1 MAHIYVNVKQTNA
14 WPKSHTTPA
23 KYPYKPLFTFICLL
37 PFHSQRAFCYFG
49 TQNHSLLYSKVLMML
64 VTKKFLASLAALT
77 LLSTAALAQ
86 SIPSSVDPGRI
97 NNDLNKQNN
106 IPQVSTPAELTSSQ
120 EIQAPKGA
128 EKITL
133 VLRGVDVTGAQK
145 ISATRLA
152 STYKHL
158 IGKKISLADVYGVA
172 NAMTRMYRDAGYL
185 LSRAVVPQQE
195 IGNGVVKI
203 QIVEGFVS
211 SYSIQGADFGTRS
224 QIEAYARNM
233 MKDGALTSKSLE
245 RYLLLMNDLPGM
257 KVRAVLSPSKTT
269 VGGAHMTLVLDQR
282 RFQGNAVLDNLGN
295 RFLGPERLTLGGQAN
310 SLFGSTDQLNGT
322 VLWTPSHDEL
332 RYFSLGGKHNVGSE
346 GTRVGINGSFT
357 ETDPTIPGTIG
368 ALNPRGQAYVVS
380 LNAEHPFVRSRA
392 FNLFGRA
399 SFDMTENKNLY
410 GPGLSGIETDDDQR
424 ILRMGGLLT
433 MLDRYAGYNAMN
445 ATVSQGFE
453 FLGAS
458 EKGDTNLSRT
468 AGDPS
473 FTKFE
478 AEASRMQR
486 LFNSPF
492 TATLGVAGQYS
503 GQALLASEEFGL
515 GGSDYG
521 RGYDSSEVTGD
532 KGLAGKVEVGYGVP
546 VNAPYFNDYQLYTF
560 YDVGAVWNRDPGA
573 GVSPRQSTA
582 SAGIGTRLNFTDTIR
597 GDMYLA
603 KPLTRPVAS
612 RQAED
617 GDDLRFRFSLG
628 AQF

>member
-1 MAHIYVNVKQTNA
+1 
-14 WPKSHTTPA
+14 
-23 KYPYKPLFTFICLL
+23 
-37 PFHSQRAFCYFG
+37 
-49 TQNHSLLYSKVLMML
+49 ML
-64 VTKKFLASLAALT
+64 VSKKFIASLAALT
-77 LLSTAALAQ
+77 LLSTVALAQ
-86 SIPSSVDPGRI
+86 TRAPVTVDPGRI

-106 IPQVSTPAELTSSQ
+106 IPQMSVPAELTSNQ
-120 EIQAPKGA
+120 EVQAPKGA
-128 EKITL
+128 DKITL

-145 ISATRLA
+145 ISEDRLA
-152 STYKHL
+152 VTYKHL
-158 IGKKISLADVYGVA
+158 IGKKITLTEVYGIA
-172 NAMTRMYRDAGYL
+172 NAMTRIYRDAGYL

-211 SYSIQGADFGTRS
+211 SYSIQGQDFGTRP

-233 MKDGALTSKSLE
+233 MRDGALTSRALE

-282 RFQGNAVLDNLGN
+282 RYQGNVGIDNLGN

-310 SLFGSTDQLNGT
+310 SLFGSSDQLNGT
-322 VLWTPSHDEL
+322 VLWAPNHDEL
-332 RYFSLGGKHNVGSE
+332 RYFALGAKHNVGSE
-346 GTRVGINGSFT
+346 GTKVGVNGSYT
-357 ETDPTIPGTIG
+357 ETDPTIPGAVG
-368 ALNPRGQAYVVS
+368 LLDPRGKAYVVS
-380 LNAEHPFVRSRA
+380 FAAEHPFVRSRA

-399 SFDMTENKNLY
+399 AFDITENKNLY
-410 GPGLSGIETDDDQR
+410 GPGLSAIETDDDQR
-424 ILRMGGLLT
+424 ILRLGGLMT
-433 MLDRYAGYNAMN
+433 MMDRFAGYNAVN
-445 ATVSQGFE
+445 ATLSQGFE

-458 EKGDTNLSRT
+458 EKGDTNLSRA

-473 FTKFE
+473 FTKLE

-492 TATLGVAGQYS
+492 TATVGVAGQYAA
-503 GQALLASEEFGL
+503 QALLASEEFGL

-521 RGYDSSEVTGD
+521 RGYDASEVTGD
-532 KGLAGKVEVGYGVP
+532 KGLAGKVELGYGVP
-546 VNAPYFNDYQLYTF
+546 VNAPYMNDYQLYTF

-573 GVSPRQSTA
+573 GVSERQSTA
-582 SAGIGTRLNFTDTIR
+582 STGIGTRLNFTDAIR

-612 RQAED
+612 RGADD